1 MSPELSLIIGNKCY
15 SSWSLRP
22 WLLLKYFEVD
32 FGEISV
38 ALDTPEFY
46 ARITELSPNRRVPA
60 LHDGSLVIWDSLAIC
75 EYVNETRLNGRGWP
89 VKRELRAI
97 ARSVCAEMHSGF
109 QSLRE
114 QLPMNLRREA
124 REPGLLNEQCVKD
137 IERIGTLWRELLGR
151 HGGPFLFG
159 TFSIADCFYAPVAAR
174 FRDYAIS
181 LGSAERG
188 YVENIYALPAM
199 QQWLQAARAEPNRLA
214 KYESV

>member
-22 WLLLKYFEVD
+22 WLLLKYFEID
-32 FGEISV
+32 FSEVSV

-46 ARITELSPNRRVPA
+46 ARISELSPSRRVPA

-75 EYVNETRLNGRGWP
+75 EYVNENFLSGRGWP
-89 VKRELRAI
+89 AQRERRAI

-124 REPGLLNEQCVKD
+124 REPGQLNEQCVKD
-137 IERIGTLWRELLGR
+137 IERIRTLWRELLGR

-159 TFSIADCFYAPVAAR
+159 TFSIADCFYAPVATR
-174 FRDYAIS
+174 FRDYAVA
-181 LGSAERG
+181 LGSAERS
-188 YVENIYALPAM
+188 YVESIYGLPAM
-199 QQWLQAARAEPNRLA
+199 QPWLLAARAEPNRLA
-214 KYESV
+214 KYESI